1 MKDKCFVIADSTH
14 CIDIIIAVCTSVE
27 STKKH
32 LYNYCNYYFEDAK
45 KYLAKDEIEK
55 EECRLATIVEYFDK
69 YFEGI
74 EDAISTGRGAFCEG
88 IGIEIH
94 NLD

>member
-1 MKDKCFVIADSTH
+1 MKDKCFVIIDFTH
-14 CIDIIIAVCTSVE
+14 GIDVIVAVCTSVE

-32 LYNYCNYYFEDAK
+32 LYNYCNYCFEDAK
-45 KYLAKDEIEK
+45 KYLAKDEID
-55 EECRLATIVEYFDK
+55 EEEYRLATIVEYFDR

-74 EDAISTGRGAFCEG
+74 EDAISTGRGAACEG
-88 IGIEIH
+88 ISIEIH